1 MGAQLPTI
9 NCATDDDF
17 VVDFMELYSN
27 KQGYL
32 IGLNDQEVEGTF
44 VWQDGSIPNYVNW
57 KTGQPDNGTE
67 KNCVDKRK
75 NGKGEW
81 HDTKCKHDRRFFCS
95 KPAVSSCTQG

>member
-57 KTGQPDNGTE
+57 HPGQPDNGTE
-67 KNCVDKRK
+67 KNCVEKRN
-75 NGKGEW
+75 NGKANGMTPNAGMTG
-81 HDTKCKHDRRFFCS
+81 DSFAAS
-95 KPAVSSCTQG
+95 QL